1 MNIHS
6 RVWPSRGDWVGCK
19 MDPEASKRHRRAMSA
34 VVRRP
39 SSSLRPGTAR
49 SGASAKPR
57 ARPYSAY
64 SERGADQ
71 DQTPKFDHPATN
83 REWWRYYLKVS
94 KGKITLYTRY
104 TRDRVLTCSTP
115 PLPSPVG
122 HTHTRHLST
131 GIISGRTEQEDLG
144 NLLL

>member
-94 KGKITLYTRY
+94 KGKIILYTRY
-104 TRDRVLTCSTP
+104 SRSCADLQHAPS
-115 PLPSPVG
+115 PLPRR
-122 HTHTRHLST
+122 THPHQAPIDWDHFWT
-131 GIISGRTEQEDLG
+131 
-144 NLLL
+144 N